1 MTQSTTLLVEA
12 PADLHLM
19 FLDHPTILKYRR
31 KLAAL
36 VVERT
41 IASKRDRSE
50 IQEEIDVIHRQIR
63 GRQIRLLKASQEVS
77 GYQAPKPLPVQID
90 DSVLKLLFPYV
101 NII

>member
-12 PADLHLM
+12 PADLHFM

-36 VVERT
+36 VIERM
-41 IASKRDRSE
+41 IVPKRDRKE

-63 GRQIRLLKASQEVS
+63 GRQIRLLKASQRVEGTCLVCES
-77 GYQAPKPLPVQID
+77 HIDAMSMFFDGYH
-90 DSVLKLLFPYV
+90 S
-101 NII
+101 